1 MTAAKGAVL
10 HTAGV
15 TSFED
20 YCRYAH
26 YEPLQ
31 AEIFGGLFIMPHDTS
46 GKIGS
51 IFILALLLLSGCG
64 IIYTDIEVPRA
75 YRSATPIDV
84 ESKPTDKIVIG
95 ESCNQSVLFLFA
107 WGKGGYV
114 AATKN
119 ALEKEP
125 PGSILYDVQT
135 DMKGEVYAFGIYTK
149 ICTVVRGKVAS
160 L

>member
-1 MTAAKGAVL
+1 MQ
-10 HTAGV
+10 HN
-15 TSFED
+15 TSRKFG
-20 YCRYAH
+20 
-26 YEPLQ
+26 LML
-31 AEIFGGLFIMPHDTS
+31 IFA
-46 GKIGS
+46 
-51 IFILALLLLSGCG
+51 ALLFSGCG
-64 IIYTDIEVPRA
+64 IIYTDIEIPRA

-84 ESKPTDKIVIG
+84 ASKPTDKVVIG

-107 WGKGGYV
+107 WGNGGYV

-119 ALEKEP
+119 ALENEP

-135 DMKGEVYAFGIYTK
+135 DMKGKVYAFGLYTR

>member
-1 MTAAKGAVL
+1 MQHK
-10 HTAGV
+10 
-15 TSFED
+15 TS
-20 YCRYAH
+20 RKV
-26 YEPLQ
+26 
-31 AEIFGGLFIMPHDTS
+31 GLIL
-46 GKIGS
+46 
-51 IFILALLLLSGCG
+51 ILAALLFSGCG

-84 ESKPTDKIVIG
+84 ASKPTDKVVIG
-95 ESCNQSVLFLFA
+95 ESCNQSVLFLVA

-119 ALEKEP
+119 ALENEP

-135 DMKGEVYAFGIYTK
+135 DMKGKVYAFGVYTR